1 MMTMEHWDFLN
12 GLMTDNYVHEGEQVA
27 MATATTIM
35 GTLACY
41 TGKTVRM
48 SDLLTNTTSEFYT
61 MNNPF
66 LPEDFE
72 KGDVPLPK
80 EFEAPIPGK

>member
-1 MMTMEHWDFLN
+1 
-12 GLMTDNYVHEGEQVA
+12 
-27 MATATTIM
+27 
-35 GTLACY
+35 
-41 TGKTVRM
+41 
-48 SDLLTNTTSEFYT
+48 

-72 KGDVPLPK
+72 KGDVELPK